1 MPISR
6 DEFEKGRTVQTVIS
20 MVEDLLKHNSEKAYS
35 LSEIIEEVFG
45 KPASFPFAILQYAF
59 NYLPITTALNDLINE
74 GKVTRNRIQKAGRI
88 EEYYI
93 WKV

>member
-20 MVEDLLKHNSEKAYS
+20 MVEDLLKNNSEKAYS
-35 LSEIIEEVFG
+35 LSEIIEEVYG
-45 KPASFPFAILQYAF
+45 KPSSIPFAILQYAL